1 MSLSEIKLMYESLL
15 ESGDLFSLFPNM
27 SGDWAKDQKDFTTQ
41 YDFNL
46 DILNDADFTL
56 DDYEDY

>member
-27 SGDWAKDQKDFTTQ
+27 TGDWVKDQKDFTTQ

-46 DILNDADFTL
+46 DILNDADFTI